1 MVQHLL
7 ILLLEQESSVVL
19 LKVALRLFREGG
31 SGTAQGAA
39 ATGEVV
45 LLVLLIAQRCRWSI
59 LISKAW
65 VIDSSALW
73 SVICCVQEVSQVCGH
88 GLDWTL

>member
-1 MVQHLL
+1 MVHYLL

-19 LKVALRLFREGG
+19 LKVALFREGG
-31 SGTAQGAA
+31 SGTAQGAP

-73 SVICCVQEVSQVCGH
+73 SVICCVQEVS
-88 GLDWTL
+88 

>member
-1 MVQHLL
+1 MVHHLL

-19 LKVALRLFREGG
+19 LKVALFREGG
-31 SGTAQGAA
+31 SGTAQGAT

-45 LLVLLIAQRCRWSI
+45 LLVLLIAKRCRWSI

-73 SVICCVQEVSQVCGH
+73 SVICCVQEVS
-88 GLDWTL
+88 